1 MIKLRMPVEKWEW
14 EELRLLHGVKVTDI
28 KRDLG
33 SGYLSYYYRLTKG
46 QKVSYWAALSL
57 AMYLSK

>member
-1 MIKLRMPVEKWEW
+1 MKQIIMPVEKWEW
-14 EELRLLHGVKVTDI
+14 EELRMMNGVKVTDI

-46 QKVSYWAALSL
+46 QKVSYWSALSL
-57 AMYLSK
+57 AMYLTK